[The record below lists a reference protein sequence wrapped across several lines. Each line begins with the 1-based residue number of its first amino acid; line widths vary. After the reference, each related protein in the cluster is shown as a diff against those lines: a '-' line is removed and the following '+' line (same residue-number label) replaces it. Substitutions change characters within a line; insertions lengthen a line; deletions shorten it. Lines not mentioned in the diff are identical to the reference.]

1 MSRQE
6 HHRTPKV
13 ISAYLYTDDPATTGR
28 RVGSP
33 AWFTWLATA
42 STFYFESP
50 QGTFTAHH
58 ERRQRGGSYWIAYR
72 RRAGVLRRVHLGKPD
87 HLTLDRLDQVAA
99 TLAALTTDPPKERR
113 ASLSL

>member
-13 ISAYLYTDDPATTGR
+13 ISAYLYTDDPATTGL

-33 AWFTWLATA
+33 AWLTTA

-87 HLTLDRLDQVAA
+87 HLTLERLEQVAL
-99 TLAALTTDPPKERR
+99 TLATPTTNLPKKRR
-113 ASLSL
+113 

>member
-13 ISAYLYTDDPATTGR
+13 MSAVLYTEDPVTTGL

-33 AWFTWLATA
+33 AWFTWLAAAT
-42 STFYFESP
+42 TFYFESSN
-50 QGTFTAHH
+50 GVFTAHH

-87 HLTLDRLDQVAA
+87 HLTLARLEQVAL
-99 TLAALTTDPPKERR
+99 TLSPSAYPKAE
-113 ASLSL
+113 

>member
-13 ISAYLYTDDPATTGR
+13 ISAYLYTDDPAATGL

-58 ERRQRGGSYWIAYR
+58 ERRRRGGSYWIAYR
-72 RRAGVLRRVHLGKPD
+72 RRTGVLRRVHLGKSD
-87 HLTLDRLDQVAA
+87 RLTLERLEQVAL
-99 TLAALTTDPPKERR
+99 TLATPMTNLQKERR
-113 ASLSL
+113 

>member
-1 MSRQE
+1 MPRQE

-13 ISAYLYTDDPATTGR
+13 ISAYLYTEVPLTTGL

-33 AWFTWLATA
+33 AWFTWLTTA

-50 QGTFTAHH
+50 YGTFTAHY
-58 ERRQRGGSYWIAYR
+58 ERRRRGGSYWIAYR

-87 HLTLDRLDQVAA
+87 HLTLERLEH
-99 TLAALTTDPPKERR
+99 AALTLATPTTDLQLERR
-113 ASLSL
+113 